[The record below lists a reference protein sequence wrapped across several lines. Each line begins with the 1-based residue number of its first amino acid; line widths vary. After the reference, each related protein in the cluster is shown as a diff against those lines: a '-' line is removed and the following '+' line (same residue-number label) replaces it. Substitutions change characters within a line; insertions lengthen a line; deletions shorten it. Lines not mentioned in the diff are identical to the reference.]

1 MKTKKDVGKKPIDK
15 KIDFGVLSDIV
26 NNLFTVSDKENE
38 VQLSRTE
45 TARKFFS
52 AIGVKITSKGVDEKF
67 NSLSKLKDLPE
78 GDEIIKKLNGLF
90 FSKFKVLN
98 SEGNKGKYIEGM
110 NLTIDK
116 SNSAISKP
124 ITMSVS
130 YDMLFDKDKWKDTK
144 TLWKSKYTDNDYKA
158 ILNFFTLEKKADTD
172 KNLISKYGQGLKVQC
187 SKWKSKEF
195 KKWTDCFKP
204 ITERTS
210 NRKASSA
217 VSFEIAISKDLRD
230 KMLKE
235 VERGFKDKL
244 LTPALKSELKD
255 DINNFCN
262 DIYSKIINNP
272 QYLK

>member
-1 MKTKKDVGKKPIDK
+1 MSIKKAVGKKPTNK
-15 KIDFGVLSDIV
+15 KIDFTLLSDIV
-26 NNLFTVSDKENE
+26 NNLFTVSDRENE

-67 NSLSKLKDLPE
+67 NSLNKLKDLPD
-78 GDEIIKKLNGLF
+78 GIEIVKKLDGLF

-98 SEGNKGKYIEGM
+98 SEGNKGQYFDGM
-110 NLTIDK
+110 NVTIDK
-116 SNSAISKP
+116 TNSSISKP

-130 YDMLFDKDKWKDTK
+130 YDMLFGDKWNDTK
-144 TLWKSKYTDNDYKA
+144 KLWQSKHSDNDYKA
-158 ILNFFTLEKKADTD
+158 ILNFFTLEKKADT
-172 KNLISKYGQGLKVQC
+172 KNLIEKYGQGLKVQC

-195 KKWTDCFKP
+195 KKWVDCFKP
-204 ITERTS
+204 ISERTS
-210 NRKASSA
+210 NKKSSSS

-244 LTPALKSELKD
+244 ITPALKSELKNE
-255 DINNFCN
+255 ICN
-262 DIYSKIINNP
+262 DIYTRIINNP
-272 QYLK
+272 QYTK